1 MDYLFIIW
9 YVVVDDNWMGFAMWE
24 RWVDE
29 CYVRETKLKRE
40 IVGQVFCRFGLDFI
54 SLRMTTRDEEGFL
67 SAGELRM
74 MSISASLMGSENV
87 DEFDVL

>member
-1 MDYLFIIW
+1 M
-9 YVVVDDNWMGFAMWE
+9 
-24 RWVDE
+24 
-29 CYVRETKLKRE
+29 
-40 IVGQVFCRFGLDFI
+40 GQVFCRFGLDFI